1 MKKLFIVS
9 GIAITAMFSNFAN
22 AQSNTQANNV
32 AEISKT
38 YKDKDKVV
46 DQTVTLGE
54 NNTANVSYYFPKG
67 KYAIYVVSDSDAFSE
82 VSFTITGDSMEW
94 ETQDKSQRHIVKEG
108 KGFKAKKYIV
118 SNPIAVSN
126 NIGELNFKV
135 DNLNALLANMNA
147 KQQANY
153 SAQTNA
159 NINAMA
165 TRGQVTTGSARWSKQ
180 ENASELLLTIT
191 TDAANVKNAD
201 GKVRVL
207 IYER

>member
-1 MKKLFIVS
+1 MKNLFIVS
-9 GIAITAMFSNFAN
+9 GIAITAMFSNLAN
-22 AQSNTQANNV
+22 AQSSTQANNV
-32 AEISKT
+32 AEISKAH
-38 YKDKDKVV
+38 KDRDKVV
-46 DQTVTLGE
+46 DQTITLGE
-54 NNTANVSYYFPKG
+54 NNTATVSYYFPKG
-67 KYAIYVVSDSDAFSE
+67 KYAIYVVSDSDSFSE

-159 NINAMA
+159 NINTMA

-191 TDAANVKNAD
+191 ADAANVKKAD

>member
-22 AQSNTQANNV
+22 AQSTQNNNV
-32 AEISKT
+32 TEISKT
-38 YKDKDKVV
+38 HKDKDKVV

-67 KYAIYVVSDSDAFSE
+67 KYTIFVVSDSEAFSE

-94 ETQDKSQRHIVKEG
+94 ETQDKSQRHFVKEG

-159 NINAMA
+159 NINTMA

-191 TDAANVKNAD
+191 ADATNVKKAD

>member
-1 MKKLFIVS
+1 MKNLFIVS
-9 GIAITAMFSNFAN
+9 GIAITAMFSNLAN
-22 AQSNTQANNV
+22 AQSSTQANNV
-32 AEISKT
+32 AEISKAH
-38 YKDKDKVV
+38 KDRDKVV
-46 DQTVTLGE
+46 DQTITLGE
-54 NNTANVSYYFPKG
+54 NNTATVSYYFPKG
-67 KYAIYVVSDSDAFSE
+67 KYAIYVVSDSDSFSE

-159 NINAMA
+159 NINTMA

-191 TDAANVKNAD
+191 ADAANVKNAD